1 MVWLALLCLCWENVC
16 LVNPCRRTVSGGQ
29 RDLSGGTSSSWLGLE
44 RSLVWSVTDTQ
55 HLLVSSHQ
63 LKSSH
68 YFPFQIKRVEIF
80 SVRQIS
86 ILRELWRSQQ
96 GNVCEMKRRE
106 TVTNGW
112 KEQER
117 LQSDMGWWWWWGTM
131 AHKNNRLCSVRSGVR
146 VTQPVKNYYS
156 SAFTFRVS
164 SASTP

>member
-1 MVWLALLCLCWENVC
+1 MTGRGGCERSVVCAVAAL
-16 LVNPCRRTVSGGQ
+16 RSSGGKE
-29 RDLSGGTSSSWLGLE
+29 SGL
-44 RSLVWSVTDTQ
+44 SVTQTL
-55 HLLVSSHQ
+55 HLMVSSQQ
-63 LKSSH
+63 LNCFKPNTWPHIKWNKRQNISSN
-68 YFPFQIKRVEIF
+68 PPNINIEGAVAGN
-80 SVRQIS
+80 
-86 ILRELWRSQQ
+86 QQ
-96 GNVCEMKRRE
+96 GNVCQMKRRE

-117 LQSDMGWWWWWGTM
+117 LQSDMGWWWWWCTM

>member
-1 MVWLALLCLCWENVC
+1 MKCLECEKEC
-16 LVNPCRRTVSGGQ
+16 LGISFCLRH
-29 RDLSGGTSSSWLGLE
+29 SSSVIYLYF
-44 RSLVWSVTDTQ
+44 
-55 HLLVSSHQ
+55 LLS
-63 LKSSH
+63 
-68 YFPFQIKRVEIF
+68 P
-80 SVRQIS
+80 VRQIS

-117 LQSDMGWWWWWGTM
+117 LQSDMGWWWWWWGTM

-156 SAFTFRVS
+156 SAFTFQDS
-164 SASTP
+164 SASSP